1 MKKIFSKQTW
11 KIAGITYLVVGIPI
25 LFGYSG
31 ILKGGIIN
39 RHRWCAIYLFFNLC
53 TFPCYGNW

>member
-25 LFGYSG
+25 LLGYLAYLQG
-31 ILKGGIIN
+31 DLKA
-39 RHRWCAIYLFFNLC
+39 RHNWGDVNVLFNLC
-53 TFPCYGNW
+53 IFSCYGNW

>member
-25 LFGYSG
+25 LLGYLASLEG
-31 ILKGGIIN
+31 TLMARHILGDVNG
-39 RHRWCAIYLFFNLC
+39 LFNLC
-53 TFPCYGNW
+53 IFPCYGNW

>member
-25 LFGYSG
+25 LLGYLASLEG
-31 ILKGGIIN
+31 TLMA
-39 RHRWCAIYLFFNLC
+39 RHIWGDVNELFNLC
-53 TFPCYGNW
+53 IFPCYGNW